1 MFKCLL
7 LDIKMVNCVC
17 IEVELFVLK
26 LYDGWCIWLDG
37 VWYDRVCWLNYGKSD
52 CDIKKNFIIRCYFY
66 LNFVELEWN

>member
-26 LYDGWCIWLDG
+26 LYDGWCIGLDG

-52 CDIKKNFIIRCYFY
+52 CDIKKILLLDVIFI
-66 LNFVELEWN
+66 